1 MVRRVSIGPTGRL
14 LLTIPLT
21 VCACGGSTTSER
33 LSSSAQVPDLSAP
46 GPQAAG
52 WRRVTV
58 PREDGSG
65 FTALLTY
72 PARAAG
78 ESAALDEVGGPYP
91 AVVFGHGF
99 FQTPDRY
106 QGTLNHLATW
116 GYLTLSPESQTGL
129 ATDHA
134 AFAAD
139 LSAGLTWLIA
149 QDSDATSW
157 LAGHVATTALGA
169 SGHSMGAGASLLA
182 AADDPRIKTVANL
195 AAAET
200 RPSALAAMPR
210 IHMPLSLV
218 VGGSDSIVPPE
229 STARMYDAANSPRQ
243 LVRLE
248 GGYHCGF
255 EDTPF
260 PLGCDSGPLPPAEQL
275 ALTRSLL
282 TAWFGL
288 YLKGDRSLY
297 QAVWGPPSDSRV
309 TLTADPGILSRSAV
323 GAEVAASQLRQLL
336 VSGYPWRTTLSR
348 RRASPTDQAWKG
360 QPRGSCGA
368 SPSAISGRWPRLCG
382 SRVLRKGS
390 RKSLRASP
398 RAVLPSSRVRTQA
411 STKAPIRNGHTVPW
425 WYAVSRAHTPP
436 R

>member
-1 MVRRVSIGPTGRL
+1 MRRFSIGPIAWM
-14 LLTIPLT
+14 LLTLVPAAS
-21 VCACGGSTTSER
+21 ACVTGGSTNDEHPAAT
-33 LSSSAQVPDLSAP
+33 AQAPDLSAP
-46 GPQAAG
+46 GPRAAG
-52 WRRVTV
+52 WRRVSV
-58 PREDGSG
+58 PREDGSV

-72 PARAAG
+72 PALAAG
-78 ESAALDEVGGPYP
+78 ENAALDGAGRPYP

-106 QGTLNHLATW
+106 LGTLNHLATW

-149 QDSDATSW
+149 QDGDATSW
-157 LAGHVATTALGA
+157 LAGQVARSAFGA
-169 SGHSMGAGASLLA
+169 AGHSMGGGASLLA
-182 AADDPRIKTVANL
+182 AAADPRIRTVANL

-200 RPSALAAMPR
+200 KPSALAAMPR
-210 IHMPLSLV
+210 IHVPLSLV

-229 STARMYDAANSPRQ
+229 STARLYEAANSPRQ

-275 ALTRSLL
+275 ALTRARL

-288 YLKGDRSLY
+288 YLRGDRSLSE
-297 QAVWGPPSDSRV
+297 AVWGLPTDPRV
-309 TLTADPGILSRSAV
+309 TLTADPG
-323 GAEVAASQLRQLL
+323 
-336 VSGYPWRTTLSR
+336 TT
-348 RRASPTDQAWKG
+348 PV
-360 QPRGSCGA
+360 
-368 SPSAISGRWPRLCG
+368 G
-382 SRVLRKGS
+382 SRLY
-390 RKSLRASP
+390 LP
-398 RAVLPSSRVRTQA
+398 RVGR
-411 STKAPIRNGHTVPW
+411 
-425 WYAVSRAHTPP
+425 
-436 R
+436 